1 VRRDLHGA
9 RRRLLSSPDF
19 TPEEKSLLR
28 RVSLRVHHR
37 DSMYQGDGFHY
48 LSVGLSANRCI
59 REALRSAGKTVQGG
73 SILDFPSGYGRVLRF
88 LRMEFPDSDITAA
101 ETDGRALDFCRRS
114 FDVTPFLSKERFSV
128 LSLPRQFDLIWCG
141 SLLTHIDEH
150 AARDLLR
157 FFREHLSH
165 GGVCVVTTQGRHAM
179 EWIER
184 QEVTYGLSENAQQK
198 VLREFRSQGYGYAD
212 YTHQAGY
219 GISLVTHERMRQ
231 LAADV
236 GGWGETLFWEHGWD
250 NHQDVYAFL
259 DVDGDQVIES
269 DQKRHTRE
277 APDHLRVH
285 GTSRVAASRRP
296 GERGMSRQGYDLQ
309 LAR

>member
-1 VRRDLHGA
+1 
-9 RRRLLSSPDF
+9 
-19 TPEEKSLLR
+19 
-28 RVSLRVHHR
+28 
-37 DSMYQGDGFHY
+37 MYQGDGFHY